1 MKITAI
7 KQQVKKANRYSFYV
21 DGKYSFSLSEN
32 DFVNLGLV
40 TGQEITEQDL
50 SKYKQASDDGKWLDR
65 TLNLLSYR
73 PRSEWEIRS
82 YLKRKDCPEQII
94 NRILNKLRV
103 NKYLDDEQFA
113 KRWVENRRLLK
124 PVSRRKLIQE
134 LRVKRISSEIIDKVL
149 SDDKE
154 NTDERFVLRDLV
166 IKKRG
171 RYPDNVKFMHYLA
184 RQGFGYEDIKVVLNE
199 EVAEQS

>member
-32 DFVNLGLV
+32 DFVNYGLV
-40 TGQEITEQDL
+40 SGQEITEQDL

-82 YLKRKDCPEQII
+82 YLKRKDCPEQIVD
-94 NRILNKLRV
+94 RTLNKLSV

-124 PVSRRKLIQE
+124 PVSRRKLSQE
-134 LRVKRISSEIIDKVL
+134 LRAKRISSEILDRVL

-154 NTDERFVLRDLV
+154 ITDEKSVLRELV
-166 IKKRG
+166 AKKSN
-171 RYPDNVKFMHYLA
+171 RYPDRVKFMQYLA
-184 RQGFGYEDIKVVLNE
+184 RQGFGYEDIKAVLNE
-199 EVAEQS
+199 EVAE

>member
-32 DFVNLGLV
+32 DFVNYGLV
-40 TGQEITEQDL
+40 SGQEITEQDL

-73 PRSEWEIRS
+73 PRTEWEIRS
-82 YLKRKDCPEQII
+82 YLKRKDCPEQIVD
-94 NRILNKLRV
+94 RTLNKLRV

-124 PVSRRKLIQE
+124 PVSRRKLSQE
-134 LRVKRISSEIIDKVL
+134 LRAKRISSEILDRVL

-154 NTDERFVLRDLV
+154 ITDEKSVLRELV
-166 IKKRG
+166 AKKSN
-171 RYPDNVKFMHYLA
+171 RYPDRVKFMQYLA
-184 RQGFGYEDIKVVLNE
+184 RQGFGYEDIKAVLNE
-199 EVAEQS
+199 EVAE

>member
-32 DFVNLGLV
+32 DFVNYGLV
-40 TGQEITEQDL
+40 SGQEITEQDL

-82 YLKRKDCPEQII
+82 YLKRKDCPEQIVD
-94 NRILNKLRV
+94 RTLNKLRV

-124 PVSRRKLIQE
+124 PVSRRKLSQE
-134 LRVKRISSEIIDKVL
+134 LRAKRISSEILDRVL

-154 NTDERFVLRDLV
+154 ITDEKSVLRELV
-166 IKKRG
+166 AKKSN
-171 RYPDNVKFMHYLA
+171 RYPDRVKFMQYLA
-184 RQGFGYEDIKVVLNE
+184 RQGFGYEDIKAVLNE
-199 EVAEQS
+199 EVAE

>member
-32 DFVNLGLV
+32 DFVNFGLV
-40 TGQEITEQDL
+40 SGQEITEQDL

-124 PVSRRKLIQE
+124 PVSRRKLSQE
-134 LRVKRISSEIIDKVL
+134 LRAKRINSEIIDKVL
-149 SDDKE
+149 LDDKE
-154 NTDERFVLRDLV
+154 ITDEKSVLRELV
-166 IKKRG
+166 AKKSN
-171 RYPDNVKFMHYLA
+171 RYPDRVKFMQYLA
-184 RQGFGYEDIKVVLNE
+184 RQGFGYEDIKAILNE
-199 EVAEQS
+199 EVAE

>member
-32 DFVNLGLV
+32 DFVNYGLV
-40 TGQEITEQDL
+40 SGQEITEQDL

-82 YLKRKDCPEQII
+82 YLKRKDCPEQIVD
-94 NRILNKLRV
+94 RTLNKLRV

-124 PVSRRKLIQE
+124 PVSRRKLSQE
-134 LRVKRISSEIIDKVL
+134 LRAKRISSEILDRVL

-154 NTDERFVLRDLV
+154 ITDEKSVLRELV
-166 IKKRG
+166 AKKG
-171 RYPDNVKFMHYLA
+171 NRYPDRVKFMQYLA
-184 RQGFGYEDIKVVLNE
+184 RQGFGYEDIKAVLNE
-199 EVAEQS
+199 EVAE